1 METATTAGVFGEE
14 PLMGRR
20 IAELLIGECQTTMN
34 TLRRLRSNLYM
45 KIERELQEPE
55 AIEELL
61 AGNWSHFIA
70 DIRARIIR
78 NKPIRL
84 HYEDHIDNNFQWT
97 LEYLILKC
105 GMWSPEKTGYFETQ
119 TKGFQEATVL
129 LYLAYNNSTTNDLEG
144 LKCNQ
149 KIRTIG
155 TKQVP
160 QVNRYLYTAIYINI
174 ND

>member
-1 METATTAGVFGEE
+1 
-14 PLMGRR
+14 MGRK
-20 IAELLIGECQTTMN
+20 IAERFIGECKTIIY

-84 HYEDHIDNNFQWT
+84 HYEDHIDNNF
-97 LEYLILKC
+97 
-105 GMWSPEKTGYFETQ
+105 
-119 TKGFQEATVL
+119 
-129 LYLAYNNSTTNDLEG
+129 
-144 LKCNQ
+144 
-149 KIRTIG
+149 
-155 TKQVP
+155 
-160 QVNRYLYTAIYINI
+160 
-174 ND
+174 